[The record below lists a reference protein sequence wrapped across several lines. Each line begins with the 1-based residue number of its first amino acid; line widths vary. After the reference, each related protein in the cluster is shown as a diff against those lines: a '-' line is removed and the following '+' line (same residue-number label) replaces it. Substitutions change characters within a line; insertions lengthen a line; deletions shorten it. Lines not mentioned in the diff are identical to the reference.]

1 MQSIYIHLLYV
12 LNSMIENSKIL
23 LVDDEEDILEFL
35 SYNLKKE
42 GFRIDTANNGISA
55 LKKLEKSK
63 PDLIILDV
71 MMPEMDGIEVCEKI
85 REQEKFDDVL
95 ILFLTARSEEYSE
108 LAGFSAGAD
117 DYITKPI
124 KPKLLVS
131 RVNAILKRK
140 RKKKNDGPIEIGDI
154 HINKANHKLLY
165 SGKEIYLARKEFNLL
180 YYLMTVPGKVFT
192 REEIISTIWKD
203 AIVGDRTIDVH
214 IRKIR
219 EKIGSQHIKT
229 IKGIGYKFDI

>member
-1 MQSIYIHLLYV
+1 MLSKG
-12 LNSMIENSKIL
+12 KIL

-42 GFRIDTANNGISA
+42 GFQIETANNGITA
-55 LKKLEKSK
+55 LKKLNRFNPE
-63 PDLIILDV
+63 LIILDV
-71 MMPEMDGIEVCEKI
+71 MMPEMDGIEVCENI
-85 REQEKFDDVL
+85 RNDEKNDDVL
-95 ILFLTARSEEYSE
+95 ILFLTARSEDYSE

-124 KPKLLVS
+124 KPRLLVS

-140 RKKKNDGPIEIGDI
+140 RKTKKTSSPISIGEIN
-154 HINKANHKLLY
+154 INKSTHKLLY
-165 SGKEIYLARKEFNLL
+165 SDKEIYLARKEFNLL
-180 YYLMTVPGKVFT
+180 YLLMTIPGKVFT
-192 REEIISTIWKD
+192 REEIITTIWKD

-219 EKIGSQHIKT
+219 EKIGSNHIKT
-229 IKGIGYKFDI
+229 VKGIGYKFDI

>member
-1 MQSIYIHLLYV
+1 
-12 LNSMIENSKIL
+12 MIDKGRIL

-35 SYNLKKE
+35 SYNLIKE
-42 GFRIDTANNGISA
+42 GFKIKTASNGKSA
-55 LKKLEKSK
+55 LKILEKFN

-71 MMPEMDGIEVCEKI
+71 MMPEMDGIEVCESI
-85 REQEKFDDVL
+85 RKNEKNDDIL
-95 ILFLTARSEEYSE
+95 ILFLTARSEDYSE

-124 KPKLLVS
+124 KPRLLVS

-140 RKKKNDGPIEIGDI
+140 RKTKETSSPISIGEIS
-154 HINKANHKLLY
+154 INKSTHKLLY
-165 SGKEIYLARKEFNLL
+165 SDKEIYLARKEFNLL
-180 YYLMTVPGKVFT
+180 YFLMTIPGKVFT
-192 REEIISTIWKD
+192 REEIITTIWKD

-219 EKIGSQHIKT
+219 EKIGSNHIKT
-229 IKGIGYKFDI
+229 VKGIGYKFDI

>member
-1 MQSIYIHLLYV
+1 
-12 LNSMIENSKIL
+12 MIDKGRIL

-35 SYNLKKE
+35 SYNLIKE
-42 GFRIDTANNGISA
+42 GFKIKTASNGKSA
-55 LKKLEKSK
+55 LKILEKFN

-71 MMPEMDGIEVCEKI
+71 MMPEMDGIEVCESI
-85 REQEKFDDVL
+85 RKNEKNDDVL
-95 ILFLTARSEEYSE
+95 ILFLTARSEDYSE

-124 KPKLLVS
+124 KPRLLVS

-140 RKKKNDGPIEIGDI
+140 RKTKETSSQISIGEIS
-154 HINKANHKLLY
+154 INKSTHKLLY
-165 SGKEIYLARKEFNLL
+165 SDKEIYLARKEFNLL
-180 YYLMTVPGKVFT
+180 YFLMTIPGKVFT
-192 REEIISTIWKD
+192 REEIITTIWKD

-219 EKIGSQHIKT
+219 EKIGSNHIKT
-229 IKGIGYKFDI
+229 VKGIGYKFDI

>member
-1 MQSIYIHLLYV
+1 
-12 LNSMIENSKIL
+12 MIDKGRIL

-42 GFRIDTANNGISA
+42 GFQIETASNGISA
-55 LKKLEKSK
+55 LKKLDRLK

-71 MMPEMDGIEVCEKI
+71 MMPEMDGIEVCESI
-85 REQEKFDDVL
+85 RKNEKNDDVL
-95 ILFLTARSEEYSE
+95 ILFLTARSEDYSE

-124 KPKLLVS
+124 KPRLLVS

-140 RKKKNDGPIEIGDI
+140 RKTKETSSQISIGEIS
-154 HINKANHKLLY
+154 INKSTHKLLY
-165 SGKEIYLARKEFNLL
+165 SDKEIYLARKEFNLL
-180 YYLMTVPGKVFT
+180 YLLMTIPGKVFT
-192 REEIISTIWKD
+192 REEIITTIWKD

-219 EKIGSQHIKT
+219 EKIGSNHIKT
-229 IKGIGYKFDI
+229 VKGIGYKFDI

>member
-1 MQSIYIHLLYV
+1 
-12 LNSMIENSKIL
+12 MIENSKIL

-55 LKKLEKSK
+55 LKKLEKLK

-85 REQEKFDDVL
+85 REKEKFEDVL

-140 RKKKNDGPIEIGDI
+140 RKKTNDGPIEIGDI
-154 HINKANHKLLY
+154 HINKSSHKLLY
-165 SGKEIYLARKEFNLL
+165 SGKEIYLARKEFSLL
-180 YYLMTVPGKVFT
+180 YYLMTIPGKVFT

-203 AIVGDRTIDVH
+203 AVVGDRTIDVH

>member
-1 MQSIYIHLLYV
+1 MP
-12 LNSMIENSKIL
+12 KR
-23 LVDDEEDILEFL
+23 EDIKSILIIGAGPIIIGQACEFDY
-35 SYNLKKE
+35 SGTQACKALKKE

-85 REQEKFDDVL
+85 REQDNFDDVL

-140 RKKKNDGPIEIGDI
+140 RKKKNDGPIEIGEI
-154 HINKANHKLLY
+154 QINKSNHKLLY

-180 YYLMTVPGKVFT
+180 YNLMTVPGKVFT

-203 AIVGDRTIDVH
+203 AVVGDRTIDVH

>member
-1 MQSIYIHLLYV
+1 
-12 LNSMIENSKIL
+12 MIKNSKIL

-85 REQEKFDDVL
+85 REKEKFEDVL

-140 RKKKNDGPIEIGDI
+140 RKKTNDGPIEIGDI
-154 HINKANHKLLY
+154 HINKSSHKLLY
-165 SGKEIYLARKEFNLL
+165 SGKEIYLARKEFSLL
-180 YYLMTVPGKVFT
+180 YYLMTIPGKVFT

-203 AIVGDRTIDVH
+203 AVVGDRTIDVH

>member
-1 MQSIYIHLLYV
+1 
-12 LNSMIENSKIL
+12 MIDKGRIL

-35 SYNLKKE
+35 SYNLIKE
-42 GFRIDTANNGISA
+42 GYKIKTANNGKSA
-55 LKKLEKSK
+55 LKILEKFN

-71 MMPEMDGIEVCEKI
+71 MMPEMDGIEVCENI
-85 REQEKFDDVL
+85 RENEKNDDVL
-95 ILFLTARSEEYSE
+95 ILFLTARSEDYSE

-140 RKKKNDGPIEIGDI
+140 RKTNERNSPICIGEIN
-154 HINKANHKLLY
+154 INKSKHKLLY

-180 YYLMTVPGKVFT
+180 YLLMTIPGKVFT
-192 REEIISTIWKD
+192 REEIITSIWKN
-203 AIVGDRTIDVH
+203 AVVGDRTIDVH

-219 EKIGSQHIKT
+219 EKIGNNHIKT
-229 IKGIGYKFDI
+229 VKGIGYKFDI

>member
-1 MQSIYIHLLYV
+1 
-12 LNSMIENSKIL
+12 MIDKGRIL

-35 SYNLKKE
+35 SYNLIKE
-42 GFRIDTANNGISA
+42 GYKIKTANNGKSA
-55 LKKLEKSK
+55 LKILEKFN

-71 MMPEMDGIEVCEKI
+71 MMPEMDGIEVCENI
-85 REQEKFDDVL
+85 RENEKNDDVL
-95 ILFLTARSEEYSE
+95 ILFLTARSEDYSE

-140 RKKKNDGPIEIGDI
+140 RKTNETNSPI
-154 HINKANHKLLY
+154 HIGEININKSKHKLLY

-180 YYLMTVPGKVFT
+180 YLLMTIPGKVFT
-192 REEIISTIWKD
+192 REEIISSIWKD
-203 AIVGDRTIDVH
+203 AIVGDRTIEVH

-219 EKIGSQHIKT
+219 EKIGNNHIKT
-229 IKGIGYKFDI
+229 VKGIGYKFDI

>member
-1 MQSIYIHLLYV
+1 
-12 LNSMIENSKIL
+12 MIEISKIL
-23 LVDDEEDILEFL
+23 LVDDEIDILEFL

-42 GFRIDTANNGISA
+42 GFIVDTCNNGKSA
-55 LKKLEKSK
+55 LKKVSSFN
-63 PDLIILDV
+63 PDLVILDV

-85 REQEKFDDVL
+85 REKQRYDDIL
-95 ILFLTARSEEYSE
+95 ILFLTARSEDYSE

-154 HINKANHKLLY
+154 HINKSNHKILY
-165 SGKEIYLARKEFNLL
+165 LNNEIHLARKEFNLL

-203 AIVGDRTIDVH
+203 AIVGERTIDVH

-219 EKIGSQHIKT
+219 EKIGSNHIKT

>member
-1 MQSIYIHLLYV
+1 
-12 LNSMIENSKIL
+12 MIEKSKIL

-42 GFRIDTANNGISA
+42 GFKIDTANNGISA

-85 REQEKFDDVL
+85 REQDNFDDVL

-154 HINKANHKLLY
+154 HINKSNHKLLY
-165 SGKEIYLARKEFNLL
+165 SGKEIYLAKKEFNLL

-203 AIVGDRTIDVH
+203 AVVGDRTIDVH

>member
-1 MQSIYIHLLYV
+1 
-12 LNSMIENSKIL
+12 MIDKGRIL

-35 SYNLKKE
+35 SYNLRKE
-42 GFRIDTANNGISA
+42 GYKIKTASNGKSA
-55 LKKLEKSK
+55 LKILEKFN

-71 MMPEMDGIEVCEKI
+71 MMPETDGIEVCENI
-85 REQEKFDDVL
+85 RKNEKNDDVL
-95 ILFLTARSEEYSE
+95 ILFLTARSEDYSE

-140 RKKKNDGPIEIGDI
+140 RKTNETNSPISIGEIN
-154 HINKANHKLLY
+154 INKSTHKLLY
-165 SGKEIYLARKEFNLL
+165 SDKEIYLARKEFNLL
-180 YYLMTVPGKVFT
+180 YLLMTIPGKVFT
-192 REEIISTIWKD
+192 REEIITKIWKD

-219 EKIGSQHIKT
+219 EKIGSNHIKT
-229 IKGIGYKFDI
+229 VKGIGYKFDI

>member
-1 MQSIYIHLLYV
+1 
-12 LNSMIENSKIL
+12 MIEKSKIL

-42 GFRIDTANNGISA
+42 GFGIDTANNGISA

-85 REQEKFDDVL
+85 REQDNFDDVL

-140 RKKKNDGPIEIGDI
+140 RKKKNDGPIEIGEI
-154 HINKANHKLLY
+154 QINKSNHKLLY

-180 YYLMTVPGKVFT
+180 YNLMTVPGKVFT

-203 AIVGDRTIDVH
+203 AVVGDRTIDVH

>member
-1 MQSIYIHLLYV
+1 
-12 LNSMIENSKIL
+12 MIDKGRIL

-35 SYNLKKE
+35 SYNLIKE
-42 GFRIDTANNGISA
+42 GYKIKTANNGKSA
-55 LKKLEKSK
+55 LKILEKFN

-71 MMPEMDGIEVCEKI
+71 MMPEMDGIEVCENI
-85 REQEKFDDVL
+85 RENEKNDDVL
-95 ILFLTARSEEYSE
+95 ILFLTARSEDYSE

-140 RKKKNDGPIEIGDI
+140 RKTNETNSSI
-154 HINKANHKLLY
+154 HIGEININKSKHKLLY

-180 YYLMTVPGKVFT
+180 YLLMTIPGKVFT
-192 REEIISTIWKD
+192 REEIITSIWKD
-203 AIVGDRTIDVH
+203 AIVVDRTIDVH

-219 EKIGSQHIKT
+219 EKIGNNHIKT
-229 IKGIGYKFDI
+229 VKGIGYKFDI

>member
-1 MQSIYIHLLYV
+1 
-12 LNSMIENSKIL
+12 MIEKGRIL

-35 SYNLKKE
+35 SYNLIKE
-42 GFRIDTANNGISA
+42 GFKIKTASNGKSA
-55 LKKLEKSK
+55 LKILEKFN

-71 MMPEMDGIEVCEKI
+71 MMPEMDGIEVCENI
-85 REQEKFDDVL
+85 RKNEKNDDVL
-95 ILFLTARSEEYSE
+95 ILFLTARSEDYSE

-124 KPKLLVS
+124 KPRLLVS

-140 RKKKNDGPIEIGDI
+140 RKTKETSSPISIGEIS
-154 HINKANHKLLY
+154 INKSTHKLLY
-165 SGKEIYLARKEFNLL
+165 SDKEIYLARKEFNLL
-180 YYLMTVPGKVFT
+180 YFLMTIPGKVFT
-192 REEIISTIWKD
+192 REEIITTIWKD

-219 EKIGSQHIKT
+219 EKIGSNHIKT
-229 IKGIGYKFDI
+229 VKGIGYKFDI

>member
-1 MQSIYIHLLYV
+1 M
-12 LNSMIENSKIL
+12 KDKGRIL

-35 SYNLKKE
+35 SYNLIKE
-42 GFRIDTANNGISA
+42 GFKIKTASNGKSA
-55 LKKLEKSK
+55 LKILEKFN

-71 MMPEMDGIEVCEKI
+71 MMPEMDGIEVCESI
-85 REQEKFDDVL
+85 RKNEKNDDVL
-95 ILFLTARSEEYSE
+95 ILFLTARSEDYSE

-124 KPKLLVS
+124 KPRLLVS

-140 RKKKNDGPIEIGDI
+140 RKTKETSSPISIGEIS
-154 HINKANHKLLY
+154 INKSTHKLLY
-165 SGKEIYLARKEFNLL
+165 SDKEIYLARKEFNLL
-180 YYLMTVPGKVFT
+180 YFLMTIPGKVFT
-192 REEIISTIWKD
+192 REEIITTIWKD

-219 EKIGSQHIKT
+219 EKIGSNHIKT
-229 IKGIGYKFDI
+229 VKGIGYKFDI

>member
-1 MQSIYIHLLYV
+1 
-12 LNSMIENSKIL
+12 MIDISKIL
-23 LVDDEEDILEFL
+23 LVDDEIDILEFL

-42 GFRIDTANNGISA
+42 GFIVDTCNNGKSA
-55 LKKLEKSK
+55 LKKVSSFN
-63 PDLIILDV
+63 PDLVILDV

-85 REQEKFDDVL
+85 REKQRYDDIL
-95 ILFLTARSEEYSE
+95 ILFLTARSEDYSE

-140 RKKKNDGPIEIGDI
+140 RKKRNDGPIEIGDI
-154 HINKANHKLLY
+154 HINKSNHKLLY
-165 SGKEIYLARKEFNLL
+165 LNNEIHLARKEFNLL

-219 EKIGSQHIKT
+219 EKIGSNHIKT

>member
-1 MQSIYIHLLYV
+1 
-12 LNSMIENSKIL
+12 MIEKSKIL

-42 GFRIDTANNGISA
+42 GFGIDTANNGISA

-85 REQEKFDDVL
+85 REQDNFDDVL

-140 RKKKNDGPIEIGDI
+140 RKKKNDGPIEIGEI
-154 HINKANHKLLY
+154 HINKSNHKLLY

-203 AIVGDRTIDVH
+203 AVVGDRTIDVH

>member
-1 MQSIYIHLLYV
+1 
-12 LNSMIENSKIL
+12 MIDKGRIL

-35 SYNLKKE
+35 SYNLIKE
-42 GFRIDTANNGISA
+42 GFKIKTASNGKSA
-55 LKKLEKSK
+55 LKILEKFN

-71 MMPEMDGIEVCEKI
+71 MMPEMDGIEVCESI
-85 REQEKFDDVL
+85 RKNEKNDDVL
-95 ILFLTARSEEYSE
+95 ILFLTARSEDYSE

-140 RKKKNDGPIEIGDI
+140 RKTNETNSPISIGEIN
-154 HINKANHKLLY
+154 INKSKHKLLY

-180 YYLMTVPGKVFT
+180 YFLMTIPGKVFT
-192 REEIISTIWKD
+192 REEIITTIWKD

-219 EKIGSQHIKT
+219 EKIGSNHIKT
-229 IKGIGYKFDI
+229 VKGIGYKFDI